1 MPTLTSRA
9 GWKQTTR
16 PATRTGERRRNRGL
30 LAAVLAM
37 AVLVLFGVCVAS
49 IIVGVRHISFDQL
62 LGAVFDYNP
71 KNSGDLVVVTL
82 RVPRTVAGVL
92 VGVALGLAGAVMQG
106 VVRNPLADPGIL
118 GVNAGAALAVVCGT
132 SVFGIGSATG
142 YVWFA
147 FAGAAVVS
155 VGVYLIG
162 SLGREG
168 ATPVKLAL
176 AGAAVAAALQ
186 SITTAILLTDVA
198 SFDEYRFW
206 TVGSL
211 TGRKLDLVAQIAP
224 FVAVGAV
231 LALCTGRLL
240 NALALG
246 DDVARG
252 LGQRVALARGLSGAC
267 VVILCGAATATAG
280 PIAFLGLTVPHI
292 ARLITGPDYRW
303 ILPYSMV
310 LAPILLL
317 VSDIVGRVVARPG
330 ELQVGIVMAVIGAP
344 FFIFLVRRRKLAEL

>member
-16 PATRTGERRRNRGL
+16 PATRTGERRRNRWL